1 MKGDVLGMAE
11 PGEASDKVAWSPTV
25 PRWSCSPCPATRPK
39 GVPVRASVSELRA
52 PLLGRILD
60 LNDTQTSVLSLVFH
74 YADTNGLLLV
84 DLEDLHEASTPTSS
98 SRWARWPC
106 GSWTARPAARSNA
119 PSSFGTLRN
128 RR

>member
-1 MKGDVLGMAE
+1 VELLTLSGD
-11 PGEASDKVAWSPTV
+11 
-25 PRWSCSPCPATRPK
+25 PAK
-39 GVPVRASVSELRA
+39 GVPVRASVSELGA
-52 PLLGRILD
+52 PLLSRILD